1 MGISQVDRFDYYG
14 KLEKYL
20 KIYPGKSELDF
31 TTNEIDF
38 YNDFIKKLE
47 SAENIDLFG
56 GLEYLHNCKKYREFF
71 IDKKRIFENSQN
83 NQQNITTNEN
93 EVIKLK
99 KINRNLLLNGSDLNL
114 SERFKIAN
122 EVLNIDATLRKLNIK
137 DLEKYKLLSYIL
149 NCSED
154 NARHLMNGKYN
165 SKDRDLRAYFNEL
178 NLNK

>member
-20 KIYPGKSELDF
+20 KIHPGKSELDF

-56 GLEYLHNCKKYREFF
+56 GIEYLHNCKKYREYF
-71 IDKKRIFENSQN
+71 ITQRNIFKSLNQQQN
-83 NQQNITTNEN
+83 NTTNSKE
-93 EVIKLK
+93 ILK
-99 KINRNLLLNGSDLNL
+99 VKKSNKNLLLDGRDLNL

-122 EVLNIDATLRKLNIK
+122 EVLNMDKTIRILKIK

-154 NARHLMNGKYN
+154 NARHLMNSKYPSN
-165 SKDRDLRAYFNEL
+165 DRDLTDYLKEL